1 MAQGAVGLVV
11 KPAVGVADG
20 ITAAAEGLK
29 SQTTVLRGLTRRRR
43 QPRTFGLWGEL
54 RLLFSGAYEPSRN
67 LLGAC

>member
-1 MAQGAVGLVV
+1 MV
-11 KPAVGVADG
+11 G

-54 RLLFSGAYEPSRN
+54 RLLFSGA
-67 LLGAC
+67 